1 MLEPKKTW
9 CCSPVAKKT
18 FPEYQSDVL
27 RRKLWDL
34 SSHYFCSVIGTCI
47 PSNDLRVLARKSGAS
62 GINKSS
68 DYELHRL
75 ATTAAADESSRLA
88 RLLQNYLEKNSKAS
102 VEQLSKLSANELT
115 QYWQDTQSQQD
126 IKASYWAYLTHPMT
140 SDSMSDKAFADIHM
154 RSHLAD
160 RQMVDLHK
168 EIDSFKRKL
177 KSTEKTSQTRLTE
190 NKQLH
195 KQCKQLRE
203 LGRQSVEL
211 AAPVA
216 APDMLRLRTEAE
228 ELTAKLNMERLK
240 REELQDELQLLQTN
254 NNLLQDKLAESD
266 RRLNTLKSR
275 PYLNVVPAAEAIDTD
290 EAIEITCSDA
300 CDDSDLAGRCIVYV
314 GGRTRQCGRF
324 KNIVKKRNGKFLH
337 HDGGLEDTN
346 RLDSVLAKA
355 DAVMCPMDC
364 VSHNAMIKARKY
376 CKSNGTP
383 LIMLDKSSL
392 TAFSSG
398 LEKVM
403 LQ

>member
-1 MLEPKKTW
+1 MIEAKKTW
-9 CCSPVAKKT
+9 CCSPVAKKS
-18 FPEYQSDVL
+18 FPEYQSDML

-47 PSNDLRVLARKSGAS
+47 PTDDLRVLARKSGAS
-62 GINKSS
+62 GANKSS

-88 RLLQNYLEKNSKAS
+88 RLLQNYLEKKCKVSI
-102 VEQLSKLSANELT
+102 EQLCDKSANELSHF
-115 QYWQDTQSQQD
+115 WADSSGQSD
-126 IKASYWAYLTHPMT
+126 IKSSYWAYLTHPMT

-160 RQMVDLHK
+160 RQMLDLHK
-168 EIDSFKRKL
+168 EIESLKRKMH
-177 KSTEKTSQTRLTE
+177 STEKTSQSRFTE

-203 LGRQSVEL
+203 QGRQNAESVNASQPE
-211 AAPVA
+211 
-216 APDMLRLRTEAE
+216 PDVMRLRVAAE
-228 ELTAKLNMERLK
+228 ELTAKLNIERLK
-240 REELQDELQLLQTN
+240 REELEDELVLMQTN
-254 NNLLQDKLAESD
+254 NGLLQDKLRESD
-266 RRLNTLKSR
+266 LRLNTLKAR
-275 PYLNVVPAAEAIDTD
+275 PYLNAVKTAVDESDDMVVGQ
-290 EAIEITCSDA
+290 CSESYDDA
-300 CDDSDLAGRCIVYV
+300 DLQGRCIVYV

-392 TAFSSG
+392 TAFSHG
-398 LEKVM
+398 LEKVL